1 MRPFLVFVLSCAFV
15 PTGVSEEVSGWL
27 SNLPAARD
35 YVQKR
40 ASSYDRS
47 GGNFDLRRL
56 PAGETLTLL
65 DDSGPGIITHI
76 WITLT
81 NDDPSH
87 LKALVLRM
95 YWDGETSPSVET
107 PLGDFFGLGLG
118 EYFLYHSIPLAVG
131 PERALNCFFPMPF
144 NKSARITLSTKVIS
158 RFTPCSSTLTISL
171 IRVPYPETCFISM
184 PNTDRR
190 LLHTA

>member
-1 MRPFLVFVLSCAFV
+1 MLMFVLMATFSLLSSAQDR
-15 PTGVSEEVSGWL
+15 SDWL
-27 SNLPAARD
+27 ASLPKAKD

-40 ASSYDRS
+40 ASSYDRT

-65 DDSGPGIITHI
+65 DDSGPGMITHI

-81 NDDPSH
+81 SDSPDN

-95 YWDGETSPSVET
+95 YWDGETSPSVEA

-131 PERALNCFFPMPF
+131 PDRALNCFFPMPF
-144 NKSARITLSTKVIS
+144 SKSARITLTNEK
-158 RFTPCSSTLTISL
+158 RSSGP
-171 IRVPYPETCFISM
+171 RGFFHY
-184 PNTDRR
+184 
-190 LLHTA
+190 

>member
-1 MRPFLVFVLSCAFV
+1 MRRTWMLMVMAVLSLPSFAQDR
-15 PTGVSEEVSGWL
+15 SDWL
-27 SNLPAARD
+27 ARLPKQKD

-65 DDSGPGIITHI
+65 DDSGPGMITHI

-81 NDDPSH
+81 NDNPDN

-95 YWDGETSPSVET
+95 YWDGETTPASRLRWEISSAWGSVNIFSIARFLWPSDPT
-107 PLGDFFGLGLG
+107 G
-118 EYFLYHSIPLAVG
+118 H
-131 PERALNCFFPMPF
+131 
-144 NKSARITLSTKVIS
+144 
-158 RFTPCSSTLTISL
+158 
-171 IRVPYPETCFISM
+171 
-184 PNTDRR
+184 
-190 LLHTA
+190 